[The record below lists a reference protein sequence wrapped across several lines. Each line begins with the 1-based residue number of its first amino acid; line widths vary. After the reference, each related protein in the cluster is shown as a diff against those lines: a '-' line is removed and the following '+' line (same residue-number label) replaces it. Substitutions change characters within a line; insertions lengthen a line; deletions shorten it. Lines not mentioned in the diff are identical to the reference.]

1 MNMRISP
8 TLRILPLT
16 PQLAIK
22 DSDSISDHAESK
34 RDNQEVKTTPR
45 TGTYYQ

>member
-8 TLRILPLT
+8 TLRILVLLT

-22 DSDSISDHAESK
+22 DSDSISDQAESK

-45 TGTYYQ
+45 TGT